1 MGSQDKNDSF
11 SLGFRIQNRL
21 VRTMLIFVGPAQ
33 GSAQSDPRQRLKREY
48 ERRKALHEQRLAD
61 EHKG

>member
-1 MGSQDKNDSF
+1 MSREDRKDSF
-11 SLGFRIQNRL
+11 SWGFRIQNRL

-48 ERRKALHEQRLAD
+48 ERRKALHEQRSAD
-61 EHKG
+61 DTQE